1 MNMKNCKV
9 KSLVYSLC
17 FALLL
22 TLICLT
28 LSRHETD
35 YMGILILFAIS
46 FVASMIILWDNKP
59 MIYCF
64 GKGHDEW
71 LTFPDRLICGVSF
84 VIAYLSA
91 RYVWFYY
98 QEDGKINFLA
108 LILCLLAAFSFR
120 KIYLNHAP
128 EDIDQYVTDRK
139 RDAEIN
145 SYVTV
150 AECKDVESAHNIKN
164 LLESNGIEAIT
175 YGESAPQFLGNV
187 PVRVLVRRRDKEAAE
202 RLVNE

>member
-1 MNMKNCKV
+1 MKNCKV

-28 LSRHETD
+28 LSRHEND
-35 YMGILILFAIS
+35 FMSILIVFTLA
-46 FVASMIILWDNKP
+46 FVASMIMLWDNKP
-59 MIYCF
+59 LIHYF
-64 GKGHDEW
+64 WKGHDDW
-71 LTFPDRLICGVSF
+71 MTFVDRLICGTS
-84 VIAYLSA
+84 VIIVYLSA

-98 QEDGKINFLA
+98 QEDGKINILA
-108 LILCLLAAFSFR
+108 LILCISAAFSYR
-120 KIYLNHAP
+120 RIYLNHAP
-128 EDIDQYVTDRK
+128 DDVEQYETDQKQDTYVT
-139 RDAEIN
+139 I
-145 SYVTV
+145 
-150 AECKDVESAHNIKN
+150 AECKDVESAHIIKN

-175 YGESAPQFLGNV
+175 YGESAPQFLGKV